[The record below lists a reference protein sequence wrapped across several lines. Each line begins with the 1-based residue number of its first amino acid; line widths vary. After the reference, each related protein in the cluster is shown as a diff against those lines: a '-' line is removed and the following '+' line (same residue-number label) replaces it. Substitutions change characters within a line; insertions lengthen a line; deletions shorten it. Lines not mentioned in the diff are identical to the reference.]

1 MQYILEPFLPHEL
14 MAALS
19 AAAPEDRPPFATAEA
34 TGGAEG
40 AGVEAAAAEETGGD
54 ANRSADSISAREKR
68 REEKRNARQRQQ
80 TRSQGLQDPTHP
92 GSTDL
97 SSRQE
102 LHIPALHLAKTQQL

>member
-1 MQYILEPFLPHEL
+1 

-34 TGGAEG
+34 TDGAEG

-68 REEKRNARQRQQ
+68 NARQRQQ
-80 TRSQGLQDPTHP
+80 TRCQGLQDPTHA
-92 GSTDL
+92 GSADL

-102 LHIPALHLAKTQQL
+102 LHIPARHLGKDPAIMTRSYKYEGYELSE